1 MCQHHIFSQGDDYS
15 NDDGDIDG
23 NNSATM
29 FMRIMVVRIMTTMY
43 MHDVVVTMMEVIM
56 LLMMMVMMVMII
68 EDDEVSP
75 AYFQITSYGGKLT
88 YTLGYEIPQGSSLPV
103 LTTKP
108 DIVIEVSSYDLD

>member
-1 MCQHHIFSQGDDYS
+1 
-15 NDDGDIDG
+15 
-23 NNSATM
+23 
-29 FMRIMVVRIMTTMY
+29 
-43 MHDVVVTMMEVIM
+43 M
-56 LLMMMVMMVMII
+56 LLMMMVMIV

-108 DIVIEVSSYDLD
+108 DIVIEVSSYDLDYLLDLYLHCMEGTCSSHNNV